1 MARYKLRNVS
11 DRPKYWVGGVIGAGA
26 SLLGSIINGFSSAN
40 AADEQAR
47 AIREQIASNERL
59 QKEMIQFNKEQNAER
74 NSIFRT
80 MNQNMLMQ
88 QGRQNVNNRLEAARI
103 QVKTGGKVS
112 NKRFSLRGNNRKLY
126 ATDGG
131 QLIPVGYDSNGNPLY
146 TAVGDRHEDVHI
158 MPDGSLATGIG
169 LNNGAEVENGETIS
183 NNYVYSNI
191 PELGDGVNSP
201 ADMTRMG
208 INTNLVKR
216 IQEENK
222 KGIKS
227 PVRRLRN
234 AGRVRKADGG
244 SFNNPYQNLIDY
256 NNWNTLLNDVDI
268 YRQNLIHN
276 IGYNAGINN
285 DKVNVQPLNL
295 GNYNL
300 NFNNTNP
307 ITTPNNNTDT
317 TLPSTN
323 DNFWTSNPEYI
334 GAGIGAAANLLGAGI
349 TSLANNYSARRLAA
363 AQRSFRPIDLN
374 LISREDFQ
382 APLAVAAL
390 QDPYVNVNPQVTSI
404 NRGADRARRMT
415 LRNTNSSAATLSRI
429 NDIETNRVGLTG
441 EQYANAQNEVNR
453 INQENANRLTNVS
466 AQNAQTRAQG
476 LRDYTNA
483 RLDLMKY
490 NNEGAYNSRVS
501 AAQTLADADVSNAA
515 TLAAGLQGS
524 AAGINNAINAVS
536 NRNNMIDLALL
547 GATDDAALNYLLG
560 GRRNGYRAAL
570 GLYNRL
576 INGNDEQKRLAIKLR
591 NIHGLNV

>member
-1 MARYKLRNVS
+1 MARYKLRNFNN
-11 DRPKYWVGGVIGAGA
+11 RPKYWVGGVIGAGA

-47 AIREQIASNERL
+47 AIREQIASNEKL

-88 QGRQNVNNRLEAARI
+88 QGRQNVNNRLEGARI

-112 NKRFSLRGNNRKLY
+112 NKRFSLRGMNRKLY

-183 NNYVYSNI
+183 NNYVYSNM
-191 PELGDGVNSP
+191 PELGDGINSP

-222 KGIKS
+222 KGTKS

-234 AGRVRKADGG
+234 AGRIRKEYGG
-244 SFNNPYQNLIDY
+244 YFSRNYGYIPINGIGFNLSDD
-256 NNWNTLLNDVDI
+256 WNSIGENMTPNYTLGVNTTLPN
-268 YRQNLIHN
+268 
-276 IGYNAGINN
+276 
-285 DKVNVQPLNL
+285 VNVPQYQYT
-295 GNYNL
+295 GN
-300 NFNNTNP
+300 NNTNP
-307 ITTPNNNTDT
+307 
-317 TLPSTN
+317 

-334 GAGIGAAANLLGAGI
+334 GAGIGAAANLIGAGI

-390 QDPYVNVNPQVTSI
+390 QDPYVNVNPQVTAI

-453 INQENANRLTNVS
+453 INQE
-466 AQNAQTRAQG
+466 
-476 LRDYTNA
+476 
-483 RLDLMKY
+483 KC
-490 NNEGAYNSRVS
+490 
-501 AAQTLADADVSNAA
+501 
-515 TLAAGLQGS
+515 
-524 AAGINNAINAVS
+524 
-536 NRNNMIDLALL
+536 
-547 GATDDAALNYLLG
+547 
-560 GRRNGYRAAL
+560 
-570 GLYNRL
+570 
-576 INGNDEQKRLAIKLR
+576 
-591 NIHGLNV
+591 

>member
-11 DRPKYWVGGVIGAGA
+11 DRPKYFVGGAIAAGA
-26 SLLGSIINGFSSAN
+26 SLLGSVINGFSSAN

-88 QGRQNVNNRLEAARI
+88 QSRQNVNNRLEAARI

-112 NKRFSLRGNNRKLY
+112 NKRFSLRGMNRKLY

-183 NNYVYSNI
+183 NNYVYSNM

-208 INTNLVKR
+208 INTNLVKK

-222 KGIKS
+222 KGTKS

-244 SFNNPYQNLIDY
+244 SFNNPYQNLMDY
-256 NNWNTLLNDVDI
+256 NEWNSLLTDI
-268 YRQNLIHN
+268 NKYKQNLIHN

-300 NFNNTNP
+300 NFNNNPSMTPDNTN
-307 ITTPNNNTDT
+307 T
-317 TLPSTN
+317 TLNTN
-323 DNFWTSNPEYI
+323 SDNFWTSNPEYI
-334 GAGIGAAANLLGAGI
+334 GAGIGTAANLIGAGI

-390 QDPYVNVNPQVTSI
+390 QDPYVNVNPQVTAI
-404 NRGADRARRMT
+404 NRSADRARRMT

-453 INQENANRLTNVS
+453 INQENANRLTTIS
-466 AQNAQTRAQG
+466 AQNAQNRAQA

-490 NNEGAYNSRVS
+490 NNEGLYNSRVN
-501 AAQTLADADVSNAA
+501 AAQTLADADVSNAS

-536 NRNNMIDLALL
+536 NRNNMIDMALL

-570 GLYNRL
+570 GLYNRY
-576 INGNDEQKRLAIKLR
+576 INGTDEQKRLAMRLR
-591 NIHGLNV
+591 NIYGLNV

>member
-1 MARYKLRNVS
+1 MARYKLRNVN

-88 QGRQNVNNRLEAARI
+88 QGRQNVNNRLEGARI

-112 NKRFSLRGNNRKLY
+112 NKRFSLRGMNKKLY

-183 NNYVYSNI
+183 NNYVYSNM

-222 KGIKS
+222 KGTKS

-234 AGRVRKADGG
+234 AGRVKKADGG
-244 SFNNPYQNLIDY
+244 SFD
-256 NNWNTLLNDVDI
+256 NW
-268 YRQNLIHN
+268 
-276 IGYNAGINN
+276 
-285 DKVNVQPLNL
+285 
-295 GNYNL
+295 
-300 NFNNTNP
+300 
-307 ITTPNNNTDT
+307 
-317 TLPSTN
+317 
-323 DNFWTSNPEYI
+323 WTSNPEYI
-334 GAGIGAAANLLGAGI
+334 GAGIGAAANLIGAGI

-374 LISREDFQ
+374 LISREDYQ
-382 APLAVAAL
+382 GPLAVAAL
-390 QDPYVNVNPQVTSI
+390 QDPYVNVNPQVTAI

-453 INQENANRLTNVS
+453 INQENANRLTTIS

-501 AAQTLADADVSNAA
+501 AAQTLADADVSNAS
-515 TLAAGLQGS
+515 TWAAGLQGS

-536 NRNNMIDLALL
+536 NRNNMIDMALL

-570 GLYNRL
+570 GIYNRY
-576 INGNDEQKRLAIKLR
+576 INGDERQRRLAMRLR
-591 NIHGLNV
+591 DIYGLNV

>member
-1 MARYKLRNVS
+1 MARYKLRNFN
-11 DRPKYWVGGVIGAGA
+11 DRPKYFVGGVIGAGA

-88 QGRQNVNNRLEAARI
+88 QSRQNVNNRLEAARI

-112 NKRFSLRGNNRKLY
+112 NKRFSLRGMNRKLY

-183 NNYVYSNI
+183 NNYVYSNM

-208 INTNLVKR
+208 INTNLVKK

-222 KGIKS
+222 KGTKS

-234 AGRVRKADGG
+234 AGRVRKEDGG
-244 SFNNPYQNLIDY
+244 YFNNPYQNLMDY
-256 NNWNTLLNDVDI
+256 NEWNTLLTDI
-268 YRQNLIHN
+268 NKYKQNLIHN

-285 DKVNVQPLNL
+285 DRVNVQPLNL

-300 NFNNTNP
+300 NFSNNNPTTTPDNTN
-307 ITTPNNNTDT
+307 T
-317 TLPSTN
+317 TLKTN
-323 DNFWTSNPEYI
+323 PDNFWTSNPEYI
-334 GAGIGAAANLLGAGI
+334 GAGIGAAANLIGAGI
-349 TSLANNYSARRLAA
+349 TSLANNYSARRLAD

-374 LISREDFQ
+374 LISREDYQ

-390 QDPYVNVNPQVTSI
+390 QDPYVNVNPQVTTI
-404 NRGADRARRMT
+404 NRSADRARRMT

-453 INQENANRLTNVS
+453 INQENANRLTTIS
-466 AQNAQTRAQG
+466 AQNAQNRAQA

-501 AAQTLADADVSNAA
+501 AAQTLADADVSNAS

-536 NRNNMIDLALL
+536 NRNNMIDMALI
-547 GATDDAALNYLLG
+547 GATDDAVLNYLLG
-560 GRRNGYRAAL
+560 GGRRGIIAGR
-570 GLYNRL
+570 GLYNRY
-576 INGNDEQKRLAIKLR
+576 INGDERQRRLARLLLNPNL
-591 NIHGLNV
+591 NI

>member
-1 MARYKLRNVS
+1 MARYKLRNFN

-88 QGRQNVNNRLEAARI
+88 QGRQNVNNRLEGARI

-112 NKRFSLRGNNRKLY
+112 NKRFSLRGMNRKLY

-183 NNYVYSNI
+183 NNYVYSNM

-208 INTNLVKR
+208 INTNLVKK

-222 KGIKS
+222 KGTKS

-234 AGRVRKADGG
+234 AGRVRKEDGG
-244 SFNNPYQNLIDY
+244 YFSRNY
-256 NNWNTLLNDVDI
+256 
-268 YRQNLIHN
+268 
-276 IGYNAGINN
+276 GYI
-285 DKVNVQPLNL
+285 PLN
-295 GNYNL
+295 GIG
-300 NFNNTNP
+300 FNPTDDWNSIGENM
-307 ITTPNNNTDT
+307 TPNYTLGVNT
-317 TLPSTN
+317 TLPNVNIPQYQYTSN
-323 DNFWTSNPEYI
+323 NNNNSDNFWTSNPEYI
-334 GAGIGAAANLLGAGI
+334 GAGIGAAANLIGAGI

-374 LISREDFQ
+374 IISREDYQ

-390 QDPYVNVNPQVTSI
+390 QDPYVNVNPQVTAI
-404 NRGADRARRMT
+404 NRSADRARRMT

-441 EQYANAQNEVNR
+441 EQYSNAQNEVNR
-453 INQENANRLTNVS
+453 INQENANRLTTIS
-466 AQNAQTRAQG
+466 AQNAQNRAQA

-490 NNEGAYNSRVS
+490 NNEGLYNSRVN
-501 AAQTLADADVSNAA
+501 AAQTLADADVSNAS

-536 NRNNMIDLALL
+536 NRNNMIDLALI

-570 GLYNRL
+570 GIYNRY
-576 INGNDEQKRLAIKLR
+576 INGNDEQKRLAMRLR
-591 NIHGLNV
+591 NIYGLNV

>member
-1 MARYKLRNVS
+1 MARYKLRNFN

-88 QGRQNVNNRLEAARI
+88 QGRQNVNNRLEGARI

-112 NKRFSLRGNNRKLY
+112 NKRFSLRGMNKKLY

-183 NNYVYSNI
+183 NNYVYSNM

-222 KGIKS
+222 KGTKS

-234 AGRVRKADGG
+234 AGRVRKEDGG
-244 SFNNPYQNLIDY
+244 YFSRNYGYVPLNGIRFNPS
-256 NNWNTLLNDVDI
+256 NNWNS
-268 YRQNLIHN
+268 
-276 IGYNAGINN
+276 IGENM
-285 DKVNVQPLNL
+285 
-295 GNYNL
+295 
-300 NFNNTNP
+300 
-307 ITTPNNNTDT
+307 TPNYTLGVNT
-317 TLPSTN
+317 TLPTVN
-323 DNFWTSNPEYI
+323 VPQYQYTGNNNINPDNFWTSNPEYI
-334 GAGIGAAANLLGAGI
+334 GAGIGAAANLIGAGI

-374 LISREDFQ
+374 LISREDYQ

-390 QDPYVNVNPQVTSI
+390 QDPYVNVNPQVTAI
-404 NRGADRARRMT
+404 NRGADRARRIT

-453 INQENANRLTNVS
+453 INQENANRLTTIS

-501 AAQTLADADVSNAA
+501 AAQTLADADVSNAS
-515 TLAAGLQGS
+515 TWAAGLQGS

-536 NRNNMIDLALL
+536 NRNNMIDMALL

-570 GLYNRL
+570 GIYNRY
-576 INGNDEQKRLAIKLR
+576 INGDERQRRLAMRLR
-591 NIHGLNV
+591 DIYGLNV

>member
-1 MARYKLRNVS
+1 MARYKLRNFN
-11 DRPKYWVGGVIGAGA
+11 DRPKYWVGGAIVAGA
-26 SLLGSIINGFSSAN
+26 SLLGSIINGFSSTN

-112 NKRFSLRGNNRKLY
+112 NKRFSLRGMNRKLY

-183 NNYVYSNI
+183 NNYVYSNM

-222 KGIKS
+222 KGTKS

-244 SFNNPYQNLIDY
+244 YFNNPYQNLMDY
-256 NNWNTLLNDVDI
+256 NEWNTLLTDI
-268 YRQNLIHN
+268 NKYKQNLIHN

-285 DKVNVQPLNL
+285 DRVNVQPLNL

-300 NFNNTNP
+300 NFSNNNPTTTPDNTN
-307 ITTPNNNTDT
+307 T
-317 TLPSTN
+317 TLKTN
-323 DNFWTSNPEYI
+323 PDNFWTSNPEYI
-334 GAGIGAAANLLGAGI
+334 GAGIGAAANLIGAGI

-374 LISREDFQ
+374 LISREDYQ

-390 QDPYVNVNPQVTSI
+390 QDPYVNVNPQVTAI
-404 NRGADRARRMT
+404 NRSADRARRMT

-453 INQENANRLTNVS
+453 INQENANRLTTIS
-466 AQNAQTRAQG
+466 AQNAQNRAQA

-490 NNEGAYNSRVS
+490 NNEGLYNSRVN
-501 AAQTLADADVSNAA
+501 AAQTLADADVSNAS
-515 TLAAGLQGS
+515 TWAAGLQGS

-536 NRNNMIDLALL
+536 NRNNMIDLALI
-547 GATDDAALNYLLG
+547 GATDDAVLNYLLG
-560 GRRNGYRAAL
+560 GGRRGDVVRR
-570 GLYNRL
+570 GLYNRY
-576 INGNDEQKRLAIKLR
+576 INGNERQRRLARLLLNPNL
-591 NIHGLNV
+591 NI

>member
-88 QGRQNVNNRLEAARI
+88 QGRQNINNRLEGARI

-112 NKRFSLRGNNRKLY
+112 NKRFSLRGRNKEPY
-126 ATDGG
+126 AIDGG
-131 QLIPVGYDSNGNPLY
+131 ILIPIGYDSNGDPIYN
-146 TAVGDRHEDVHI
+146 AVGDRHEDVHI
-158 MPDGSLATGIG
+158 KPDGNPGTGIG

-183 NNYVYSNI
+183 NNYVYSNM

-208 INTNLVKR
+208 INTNLVRR

-234 AGRVRKADGG
+234 AGRVKKADGG

-256 NNWNTLLNDVDI
+256 NNWNTLLTDI
-268 YRQNLIHN
+268 NRYRQNLIHN

-285 DKVNVQPLNL
+285 DRVNVQPLNL

-317 TLPSTN
+317 TMPNSN
-323 DNFWTSNPEYI
+323 YNWWTSNPEYI
-334 GAGIGAAANLLGAGI
+334 GAGIGAAANLIGAGI
-349 TSLANNYSARRLAA
+349 TSLANNYSSRRLAA

-382 APLAVAAL
+382 GPLAVAAL
-390 QDPYVNVNPQVTSI
+390 QDPYVNVNPQVTAI

-453 INQENANRLTNVS
+453 INQENANRLTTIS

-476 LRDYTNA
+476 LRDYANA
-483 RLDLMKY
+483 RARILEY
-490 NNEGAYNSRVS
+490 NNKGEYDARVS
-501 AAQTLADADVSNAA
+501 AAQTEAEADVSNAA

-524 AAGINNAINAVS
+524 AAGINNAINTVS

-547 GATDDAALNYLLG
+547 GATDDAVLNYLLG
-560 GRRNGYRAAL
+560 GGRGGDVVRR
-570 GLYNRL
+570 GLYNRY
-576 INGNDEQKRLAIKLR
+576 INGNERQRRLARL
-591 NIHGLNV
+591 LYNV

>member
-1 MARYKLRNVS
+1 MARYRLRNVS

-26 SLLGSIINGFSSAN
+26 SLLGSIISGFSTASQ
-40 AADEQAR
+40 ADEQAR

-74 NSIFRT
+74 NNIFRT

-112 NKRFSLRGNNRKLY
+112 NKRFSLRGRNRKLY

-146 TAVGDRHEDVHI
+146 TAVGDRHEDIHI

-183 NNYVYSNI
+183 NNYVYSNM

-234 AGRVRKADGG
+234 AGRVKKADGG
-244 SFNNPYQNLIDY
+244 YFSINY
-256 NNWNTLLNDVDI
+256 
-268 YRQNLIHN
+268 
-276 IGYNAGINN
+276 GYNPFSGINFTPSTTWN
-285 DKVNVQPLNL
+285 GLGENMTPNYTLGINTTLPNVNIPQYQYT
-295 GNYNL
+295 GN
-300 NFNNTNP
+300 
-307 ITTPNNNTDT
+307 NNNT
-317 TLPSTN
+317 S
-323 DNFWTSNPEYI
+323 DNWWTSNPEYI
-334 GAGIGAAANLLGAGI
+334 GAGIGTAANLIGAGI
-349 TSLANNYSARRLAA
+349 TSLANAYSARRLAA

-374 LISREDFQ
+374 LISREDYQ

-390 QDPYVNVNPQVTSI
+390 QDPYVNVNPQITAI

-515 TLAAGLQGS
+515 TWAAGLQGS
-524 AAGINNAINAVS
+524 AAGINNAINTVS

-576 INGNDEQKRLAIKLR
+576 INGNDEQKRLAIRLR